1 MQVSCAFSA
10 VIACGHCVVP
20 QNIHTHPLD
29 SHWKF
34 QRGWGWGCQKPKFVK
49 INMKLDWN
57 VQIGEGRTHGYF
69 LETHI
74 NLWTKIFQTFFPANF
89 GQFMPVISD
98 DFHDH

>member
-29 SHWKF
+29 RHWKF
-34 QRGWGWGCQKPKFVK
+34 QRGRGCQKPKFLK

-57 VQIGEGRTHGYF
+57 VQIGEGGGGDTRIFSGNTHQSFDKNLSDFFSSKFWAVYASYF
-69 LETHI
+69 R
-74 NLWTKIFQTFFPANF
+74 
-89 GQFMPVISD
+89 
-98 DFHDH
+98 